1 MRVVDI
7 VVSQIVGTQRIPA
20 PETLGRRSV
29 SVSDTGNAE
38 DPNGDPGTLLHAL
51 LLLILLYLYY
61 IVYTSKRLQP
71 PIGLC
76 SY

>member
-1 MRVVDI
+1 MRVVE
-7 VVSQIVGTQRIPA
+7 VVVRRIVGTQRIPE

-38 DPNGDPGTLLHAL
+38 DPNGDPGTLLHEL

-61 IVYTSKRLQP
+61 TVYTSKRL
-71 PIGLC
+71 
-76 SY
+76 